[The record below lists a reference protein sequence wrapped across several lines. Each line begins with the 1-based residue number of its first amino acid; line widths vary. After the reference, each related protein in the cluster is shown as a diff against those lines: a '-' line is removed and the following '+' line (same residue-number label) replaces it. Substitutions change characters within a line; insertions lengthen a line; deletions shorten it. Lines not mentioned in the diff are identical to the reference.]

1 MDGTVFDIKE
11 FAIYDG
17 PGVRQTV
24 FFKGCP
30 LRCAWCHNPE
40 GLRPAPEL
48 GVSAASCLRCGNCR
62 QACKAG
68 VWKEN
73 DLRSDRCTLCG
84 ACIPVCPAG
93 IRRVYG
99 RVYTPEALAAKILE
113 KADYYAKLGGGVTFS
128 GGEPL
133 LQADFLREL
142 LPRLPGIHKAVETS
156 AYADP
161 STFSEIAELLD
172 YVIMDVKCLSDELH
186 RKYTGVSNERILENY
201 RQLRR
206 MGKPHTVRIPLIG
219 GVSHT
224 AENLEATA
232 KLLADDRALDRVE
245 LLPYQPTAGAKY
257 RQVGRE
263 YKNIFEVG
271 TDPAQSAKIF
281 EKYGLRCRV
290 L

>member
-1 MDGTVFDIKE
+1 MNGTVFDIKE

-40 GLRPAPEL
+40 GLKASPEL
-48 GVSAASCLRCGNCR
+48 GVSAASCLHCGNCR
-62 QACKAG
+62 AVCETG
-68 VWKEN
+68 VWDEN
-73 DLRSDRCTLCG
+73 YLRSDRCTLCG
-84 ACIPVCPAG
+84 GCIPVCPAG
-93 IRRVYG
+93 IRRFYG
-99 RVYTPEALAAKILE
+99 RVYTPDELAAKILE
-113 KADYYAKLGGGVTFS
+113 TAEYYAILGGGVTFS

-133 LQADFLREL
+133 MQAEFLREL
-142 LPRLPGIHKAVETS
+142 LPRLPGIHKAIETS

-161 STFSEIAELLD
+161 ETFAEVAELVD
-172 YVIMDVKCLSDELH
+172 YVIMDIKCLSDELH
-186 RKYTGVSNERILENY
+186 KKYTGVSNEQILENY
-201 RQLRR
+201 RNLRR

-232 KLLADDRALDRVE
+232 RLLAGDRSLDRVE

-263 YKNIFEVG
+263 YEKSFEVG
-271 TDPAQSAKIF
+271 GDPAESVKIF
-281 EKYGLRCRV
+281 EKHGLRCKV